1 MSPANGPTN
10 RLPGELDR
18 ALRRATDSAL
28 SALTSLR
35 KAVRQHVHTERS
47 RGATLAQIDLDL
59 RTLVGR
65 VQEGLSRRDGDG
77 GDGHHDALTTQVIKW
92 SEGFYNGD

>member
-10 RLPGELDR
+10 LLPDELAR
-18 ALRRATDSAL
+18 ALRRATDSTL
-28 SALTSLR
+28 TALTSLR

-47 RGATLAQIDLDL
+47 RGTTLPEIELDL
-59 RTLVGR
+59 RALVAR
-65 VQEGLSRRDGDG
+65 AQKGLSQSDGECVV
-77 GDGHHDALTTQVIKW
+77 VIKW

>member
-10 RLPGELDR
+10 PLPGELDR

-47 RGATLAQIDLDL
+47 RGTTLSGIEFDL
-59 RTLVGR
+59 RALVSR
-65 VQEGLSRRDGDG
+65 AQEGLSRSDGDG
-77 GDGHHDALTTQVIKW
+77 GDGHHDALTVQVIKW

>member
-10 RLPGELDR
+10 LLPDELAR
-18 ALRRATDSAL
+18 ALRRATDSTL
-28 SALTSLR
+28 TALTSLR

-47 RGATLAQIDLDL
+47 RGTTLPEIETDL
-59 RTLVGR
+59 RALVAR
-65 VQEGLSRRDGDG
+65 AQKGLSQSDGD
-77 GDGHHDALTTQVIKW
+77 GDGHHDALTVQVVKW

>member
-10 RLPGELDR
+10 PLPGELDR

-47 RGATLAQIDLDL
+47 RGTTLSGIEFDL
-59 RTLVGR
+59 RALVSR
-65 VQEGLSRRDGDG
+65 AQEGLSRSDGD
-77 GDGHHDALTTQVIKW
+77 GDGHHDALTVQVIKW